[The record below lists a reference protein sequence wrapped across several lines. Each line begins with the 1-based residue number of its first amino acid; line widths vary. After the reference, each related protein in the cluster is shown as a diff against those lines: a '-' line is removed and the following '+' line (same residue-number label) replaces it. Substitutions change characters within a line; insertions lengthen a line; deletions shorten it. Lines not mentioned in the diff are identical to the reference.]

1 MAPFACTP
9 GELESV
15 GKAWTAA
22 DAPGAAR
29 ATTGAPS
36 SAVASRYSSIATAG
50 IATHGALHGP
60 RSCGLVRRHRTPDT
74 AQPDAPCAT
83 CTSRCLLPLAAPI
96 LSRGSARLLRM
107 AAPRGRAPSA
117 TRMWSA
123 GLPGGP
129 AAGRHAFAHCHGLRV
144 TTCSLPP
151 SSLESA
157 FVSVPAAVTS
167 TLRSRPTSPGRV

>member
-1 MAPFACTP
+1 MDSRRRAWRRSRDDWRAQLGCGITLFVHRNGWNSDTWGPSWAPLLWPRAATP
-9 GELESV
+9 HTGH
-15 GKAWTAA
+15 
-22 DAPGAAR
+22 R
-29 ATTGAPS
+29 TTGCP
-36 SAVASRYSSIATAG
+36 VC
-50 IATHGALHGP
+50 HLQFP
-60 RSCGLVRRHRTPDT
+60 L
-74 AQPDAPCAT
+74 
-83 CTSRCLLPLAAPI
+83 LLPLAAPI

-123 GLPGGP
+123 GLPDGP

-157 FVSVPAAVTS
+157 FVSVAAAVTS
-167 TLRSRPTSPGRV
+167 TVASAGAGSTFR